1 MKDCIQRSHARCQ
14 EMGIELNRVFSTL
27 ILEGQ
32 ELESRLAANQ
42 DLIDVAAPFMDH
54 LLNFVKGSSFMVL
67 LTDKEGIILR
77 IIGDPDILQVATD
90 LKMIP
95 GASMHEY
102 HIGTNAMGTALAE
115 AAPVQV
121 SGEEH
126 YVKAYHRWTCS
137 TAPIRDPQGSIIGTL
152 DLTGNSHLVHSHT
165 LGMVVAAAHAI
176 ENMLENQEA
185 NLRLM
190 VAKKYTETIMDSID
204 AGIFTVGARG
214 YMKTMNKR
222 AEAMLGYT
230 QQDVQGLRV
239 DNFLENWD
247 EIRETLARGQHYY
260 EEESFVRGRQGKL
273 HSTLSAYYILDD
285 SQGRLQGYVCI
296 LKDIQKL
303 RRLVGKITGKQSY
316 YTFDSIVGKSPR
328 LRSAVD
334 FASKIADSPSTVLI
348 TGESGTG
355 KEVFAQAIHNQ
366 SSRRE
371 EPFVAINCGAL
382 PRNLIESELFGYEE
396 GAFTGAKRGGRP
408 GKFELADGGTLFLDE
423 IGEMP
428 LDMQANLLRVLE
440 EGHLYRV
447 GGSKLIHVDVRIIAA
462 TNKDLKR
469 EVEAGYFRQDLYYRL
484 NVLAL
489 RLPAL
494 RERREDIPLLID
506 YFISAKAAK
515 LNKAPIRLVERVMQ
529 QLLDYH
535 WPGNVRELE
544 NVIESLLNAPDTLP
558 LIPSRE
564 GELGSQNPEM
574 GEEDELAQA
583 EQRHIARVVAKYRG
597 NMTLAA
603 RALGIGR
610 NTLYRKL
617 QDSVPFSNT
626 VPK

>member
-1 MKDCIQRSHARCQ
+1 
-14 EMGIELNRVFSTL
+14 MGIELNRVFSTL

-32 ELESRLAANQ
+32 ELESRLTSNQ

-115 AAPVQV
+115 GAPVQV

-137 TAPIRDPQGSIIGTL
+137 TALLRDPQGNIIGTL

-165 LGMVVAAAHAI
+165 LGIVVAAAHAI

-230 QQDVQGLRV
+230 QQDVQGFRV

-260 EEESFVRGRQGKL
+260 EEEAFVRGRQGKL

-303 RRLVGKITGKQSY
+303 RRLVGKITSKQSY

-382 PRNLIESELFGYEE
+382 PRSLIESELFGYEE

-428 LDMQANLLRVLE
+428 VDMQANLLRVLE
-440 EGHLYRV
+440 EGYLYRV

-462 TNKDLKR
+462 TNRDLKR
-469 EVEAGYFRQDLYYRL
+469 EVEGGNFRQDLYYRL

-494 RERREDIPLLID
+494 RERQEDIPLLID

-515 LNKAPIRLVERVMQ
+515 LGKAPIRLGERVMQ

-558 LIPSRE
+558 LLPCRE
-564 GELGSQNPEM
+564 LGELGSQSTEM
-574 GEEDELAQA
+574 GEEDDLALA
-583 EQRHIARVVAKYRG
+583 EQRHIALVVAKHRG

-617 QDSVPFSNT
+617 QGNVPLSNT
-626 VPK
+626 APK